1 MNATLNPNVLQ
12 WARKKAGF
20 SEETLAEKIG
30 VQLGLVKEWE
40 TTGSIPLAMVE
51 KLAEKTRTAFG
62 FLFLQEPPHPSL
74 PIADFRR
81 IDASQPSAPSDELL
95 DIIYAAQLKQNWY
108 REYLISTGAKPLP
121 FVGKASI
128 KTPTKEIADDI
139 RATLNIG
146 STLSATMRTWE
157 EAWSMTIEATE
168 ESGILVLCA
177 GYAGSF
183 TQRTLSVEEF
193 RGFALSD
200 KYAPLIFVNGADAP
214 VARLFTLAHEIAHI
228 WIGETGISNLERTY
242 AAGNTVETY
251 CNSVAAEVLLP
262 LSELRAAWRGEIND
276 IGEVQRLSDKYKIS
290 KLVVARRAHDAGFFT
305 EEKFSDYYRMLI
317 AQAKAKKAE
326 GGGGKWYINEKY
338 QNSRKFSVT
347 IIQEALAGR
356 STQREAMQLLGIKK
370 DTTFRKY
377 AKSLESGVEW
387 PIY

>member
-12 WARKKAGF
+12 WARKKAGL

-30 VQLGLVKEWE
+30 VKLGIVKEWE
-40 TTGSIPLAMVE
+40 ATGSIPFGLVE

-62 FLFLQEPPHPSL
+62 FLFLQEPPHASL

-81 IDASQPSAPSDELL
+81 IDDNHPSVPSDDLL
-95 DIIYAAQLKQNWY
+95 DVIYSAQLKQNWF
-108 REYLISTGAKPLP
+108 RDYLVSTSAKPLP
-121 FVGKASI
+121 FVGKSSI
-128 KTPTKEIADDI
+128 KTPTKEVAADI
-139 RATLNIG
+139 RSTLNIG
-146 STLSATMRTWE
+146 SALCAMMTTWE
-157 EAWSMTIEATE
+157 DAWSMTIEATE
-168 ESGILVLCA
+168 EAGILVLCA
-177 GYAGSF
+177 GYAGGF
-183 TQRTLSVEEF
+183 TQRTLSVNEF

-214 VARLFTLAHEIAHI
+214 AARLFTLAHEIAHI

-262 LSELRAAWRGEIND
+262 LDELRSVWSGGKND
-276 IGEVQRLSDKYKIS
+276 IGEVERLSHKYKIS
-290 KLVVARRAHDAGFFT
+290 RLVVARRAHDAGYFT
-305 EEKFSDYYRMLI
+305 AEKYSDYYRLLI
-317 AQAKAKKAE
+317 AQAKAKKEAS
-326 GGGGKWYINEKY
+326 GGGKWYINEKY

-356 STQREAMQLLGIKK
+356 ATQRDAMQLLGIKK
-370 DTTFRKY
+370 ETTFRKY
-377 AKSLESGVEW
+377 AKSLEGGVEW